1 MHSPPPDSNS
11 SFAPTQRP
19 LRRKSRRRRRLVLV
33 GLTLL
38 AFLLVV
44 RSPVTEVK
52 RLIQDPRYPGQWDY
66 TAPLVMEGGD
76 PYVRA
81 LMRTISAS
89 EANDLEPYSLL
100 YGGYR
105 LQDLRQHP
113 DECITIVAG
122 PNEGD
127 CTTAAGRYQFI
138 TTTWEDVAA
147 LYHPQQN
154 PLRFWSAD
162 LSFEPEYQDLVVY
175 RWLSDPGAWGIDIPE
190 LLRQGRLDEVLQNLS
205 STWTSLGY
213 GIETNSM
220 TGYLPTIYERALRE
234 ELQRVGQSVELDS
247 DNAS

>member
-1 MHSPPPDSNS
+1 M
-11 SFAPTQRP
+11 
-19 LRRKSRRRRRLVLV
+19 LV

-38 AFLLVV
+38 AAVWV
-44 RSPVTEVK
+44 ARSPWREVQ

-66 TAPLVMEGGD
+66 VAPLVMEGGD

-105 LQDLRQHP
+105 IADLRQHP

-122 PNEGD
+122 PNAGD

-147 LYHPQQN
+147 LYHPQQGQ
-154 PLRFWSAD
+154 PFQFWSAD
-162 LSFEPEYQDLVVY
+162 FSFEPEYQDLVVY
-175 RWLSDPGAWGIDIPE
+175 RWLSDPRAWGIDIPE

-220 TGYLPTIYERALRE
+220 TSYLPTIYEKALRE
-234 ELQRVGQSVELDS
+234 ELQRVGQSVDLKGS
-247 DNAS
+247 DAG